1 MEPVTSTSLAGV
13 CIVCGPPGSGKT
25 TFVQQHMRPGDI
37 VLDMDTIVSALTGN
51 KSAHPD
57 YSGIMDTALSVREA
71 VYKSIES
78 GKAGKRAFVIT
89 SSSDRKQVD
98 ALAQRLHGYTH
109 YMDTPES
116 ECVRR
121 IRNDPTR
128 PDKEKDS
135 ALVNHWFSACTLAE
149 KGTTMNETVNQ
160 EPVTTAAGEQQ
171 ELRTFT
177 QAEVNSIVADRLTRE
192 RAKYADYDDLK
203 NKAQQFDSTK
213 AELDALNAANT
224 QRDMRARV
232 AASTG
237 VPVELLTGDTE
248 EACTAQAQ
256 AALKFARQ
264 EPGYPIVKCAGNAE
278 TNASAFGSEP
288 SAASAFSRD
297 RKHTPKPY
305 PYY

>member
-1 MEPVTSTSLAGV
+1 MNRTVHG
-13 CIVCGPPGSGKT
+13 
-25 TFVQQHMRPGDI
+25 H
-37 VLDMDTIVSALTGN
+37 
-51 KSAHPD
+51 
-57 YSGIMDTALSVREA
+57 GIGRE
-71 VYKSIES
+71 
-78 GKAGKRAFVIT
+78 RN
-89 SSSDRKQVD
+89 
-98 ALAQRLHGYTH
+98 YT
-109 YMDTPES
+109 MS
-116 ECVRR
+116 
-121 IRNDPTR
+121 
-128 PDKEKDS
+128 
-135 ALVNHWFSACTLAE
+135 
-149 KGTTMNETVNQ
+149 ETVNQ

-171 ELRTFT
+171 EPRTFT

-203 NKAQQFDSTK
+203 TKAQQFDTTK

-237 VPVELLTGDTE
+237 VPVELLTADTE

-256 AALKFARQ
+256 AALKFAKK

>member
-37 VLDMDTIVSALTGN
+37 VLDMDTIVSALTGS

-89 SSSDRKQVD
+89 SSSDRKQVN
-98 ALAQRLHGYTH
+98 ALARRLHGYTH

-135 ALVNHWFSACTLAE
+135 ALVKHWFSACTLAE
-149 KGTTMNETVNQ
+149 KGTTMNETVTQ
-160 EPVTTAAGEQQ
+160 EARTTAAGEQQ
-171 ELRTFT
+171 DPRTFT
-177 QAEVNSIVADRLTRE
+177 QEEVNSIVADRLNRE

-203 NKAQQFDSTK
+203 AKASQYDTTKAQ
-213 AELDALNAANT
+213 LDALNSANAR
-224 QRDMRARV
+224 RDMIARV
-232 AASTG
+232 AAATG
-237 VPVELLTGDTE
+237 CPAELLTGDTE

-256 AALKFARQ
+256 TITAFAKTQ
-264 EPGYPIVKCAGNAE
+264 QPAGYPNVKDG
-278 TNASAFGSEP
+278 GSP
-288 SAASAFSRD
+288 LHLPTQANTADAFSRAI
-297 RKHTPKPY
+297 KHTPKQFKSY
-305 PYY
+305 